1 MNRLI
6 SWLQN
11 VRVRAILTTFIVGI
25 ALLANVTLGVGN
37 PLRSQNSILLAS
49 VDTSSYR
56 VDADNNSFPTYGYSE
71 RTNNPDLI
79 ENSRDKLKG
88 AADNIREKLNLDEP
102 LPKSTKD
109 FLNQV
114 EGKVEQVTKP
124 ITKGSKNSGN

>member
-6 SWLQN
+6 SWLRN
-11 VRVRAILTTFIVGI
+11 VRVRAIFTAFIVGI
-25 ALLANVTLGVGN
+25 ALLANVALGFGN
-37 PLRSQNSILLAS
+37 PLRSQDSILLAS

-56 VDADNNSFPTYGYSE
+56 VDADDSSFPTYGYSE
-71 RTNNPDLI
+71 RTNNPDSI

-114 EGKVEQVTKP
+114 EEKVDRVTEP
-124 ITKGSKNSGN
+124 ITQGNKTYGN